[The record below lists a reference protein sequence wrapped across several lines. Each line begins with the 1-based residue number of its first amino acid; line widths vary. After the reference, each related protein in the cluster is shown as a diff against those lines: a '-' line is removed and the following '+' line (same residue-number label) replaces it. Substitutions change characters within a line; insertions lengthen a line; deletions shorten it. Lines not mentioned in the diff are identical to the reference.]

1 MLRTSSSVLQQVLE
15 ELEQAT
21 LEHAL
26 WRDHLVRVIAGRE
39 PANPQDLRPDAH
51 RHCLFGRWYF
61 ERPPAELRQRPSY
74 AMIGAEHADQHRLAT
89 ALLQGLAHGE
99 SVTRAQIE
107 EFEEA
112 SARLSYALHFVKR
125 EIECTLHSR
134 DAITEAHSSGEMIR
148 DLREWHA
155 LAGRPG
161 RQCCVALME
170 LDGQRELDEIHGFTS
185 GAQAL
190 VNAVRIIAA
199 HLRASDRVFRHDG
212 RKFLIRL
219 SGTQLAPA
227 KTVIAR
233 LRDALDGALVSTG
246 AGGATVHRTASFG
259 IATLDP
265 EVDVLESIDRADQAL
280 TLAKAAGGNRIITWD
295 PSITTARLRRV
306 EVKEVQGE
314 GGTVDES
321 VPVRR

>member
-26 WRDHLVRVIAGRE
+26 WRDHLVRVISGRE
-39 PANPQDLRPDAH
+39 PANPEDLRPDAH

-61 ERPPAELRQRPSY
+61 ERSPADVRQRPSY

-89 ALLQGLAHGE
+89 ELLENLANG
-99 SVTRAQIE
+99 VPITRAAIE

-125 EIECTLHSR
+125 EIECTLSSR

-161 RQCCVALME
+161 RQCCIALME
-170 LDGQRELDEIHGFTS
+170 LDGQRELDEVHGFTA

-199 HLRASDRVFRHDG
+199 HLRASDRVFRYDG
-212 RKFLIRL
+212 RKFLVRL
-219 SGTQLAPA
+219 SGTQLTPA

-246 AGGATVHRTASFG
+246 AGGATIRRTASFG
-259 IATLDP
+259 IAMLDP
-265 EVDVLESIDRADQAL
+265 DVDVLESIDRADQAL
-280 TLAKAAGGNRIITWD
+280 TLAKTAGGNRIITWD

-306 EVKEVQGE
+306 EIKEVQGA
-314 GGTVDES
+314 GGTVDDS
-321 VPVRR
+321 APVRR